1 MPQFCTCGARLP
13 EDARFCHKC
22 GKPQYDYPGI
32 ETEVVVEPLSAAAP
46 PPPEIGFRNRTA
58 VRIGFL
64 AALLAFIVVLVTVPF
79 LFPSFV
85 IAFLAAGFFAV
96 YLYMRRTGQKLSTR
110 SGARMG
116 WMTGIFLFT
125 IMIVQLT
132 ASVLAAPS
140 QGGLAAL
147 MRAQMQKQGTANPD
161 VLKMLDAPATLPVMM
176 ALGIFAMFLLLTI
189 LPMLG
194 GALGAKL
201 LTKERSAS
209 G

>member
-1 MPQFCTCGARLP
+1 M
-13 EDARFCHKC
+13 
-22 GKPQYDYPGI
+22 
-32 ETEVVVEPLSAAAP
+32 
-46 PPPEIGFRNRTA
+46 
-58 VRIGFL
+58 RIGFL